1 VTVVI
6 DSGATS
12 HFVQESDK
20 LPYLGKSNKNVYLPD
35 GNTIQATH
43 TVSLPFDTL
52 NAAAREA
59 HVLPELRG
67 NSLLSV
73 PILATHGYTTV
84 FHAGS
89 EGVEVYQ
96 KDAVKIS
103 ATTLPVLQG
112 WREQSG
118 LWKMGCRLDMMDAET
133 TPNDHAQN
141 VYDLPSVPSA
151 IRYLHAA
158 AGYPTKATWLK
169 AIKAGN
175 YASWPGV
182 TVESVNAHFPESV
195 ETIKGH
201 TKKQ

>member
-1 VTVVI
+1 MSKLDIVNTYHDDANYWAPLYENDDDDNVNYDKTETCASAADTGTHRQALIRRMIQARLARETSCRHGHKCNTVTVVI

-12 HFVQESDK
+12 HFIQESDK

-35 GNTIQATH
+35 GSTIQATH

-59 HVLPELRG
+59 HVLPELKG

-73 PILATHGYTTV
+73 PILATHGYTTI

-118 LWKMGCRLDMMDAET
+118 L
-133 TPNDHAQN
+133 
-141 VYDLPSVPSA
+141 
-151 IRYLHAA
+151 
-158 AGYPTKATWLK
+158 
-169 AIKAGN
+169 
-175 YASWPGV
+175 
-182 TVESVNAHFPESV
+182 
-195 ETIKGH
+195 
-201 TKKQ
+201 